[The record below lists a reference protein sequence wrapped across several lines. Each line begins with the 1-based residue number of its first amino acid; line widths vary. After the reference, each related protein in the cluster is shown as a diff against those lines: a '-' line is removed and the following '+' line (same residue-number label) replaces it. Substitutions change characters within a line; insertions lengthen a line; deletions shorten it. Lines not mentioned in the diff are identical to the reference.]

1 MELDFPRGKECKDI
15 VEGDSGKTFDNI
27 DWPVDVSCA
36 FRRYDETKTEIL
48 KETAR
53 NNFLDK
59 KWKEVIFKI
68 Q

>member
-36 FRRYDETKTEIL
+36 FRRYDETKIEIL

-53 NNFLDK
+53 FLDK
-59 KWKEVIFKI
+59 KWKEVILKI